1 MKNSEIFFDMLFV
14 AGFKPGVDFYKNAE
28 GIYLNG
34 DAINYLLENLQP
46 EMAEELEER
55 LKPKDFR
62 IEDLPKWT

>member
-1 MKNSEIFFDMLFV
+1 MKNSEIFFEMLKD
-14 AGFKPGVDFYKNAE
+14 AEFKPGTDFYKNAE

-34 DAINYLLENLQP
+34 DTINYLLDNLQP